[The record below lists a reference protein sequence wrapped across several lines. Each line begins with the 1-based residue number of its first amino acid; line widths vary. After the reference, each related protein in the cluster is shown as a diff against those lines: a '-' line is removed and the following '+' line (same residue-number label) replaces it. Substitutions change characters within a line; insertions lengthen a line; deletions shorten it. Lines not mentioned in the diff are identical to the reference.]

1 MIDSFVKKQDCCGC
15 MLRAEI
21 CPVNAIEE
29 ITISTFSYP
38 KVNESKCINC
48 KKCINK
54 CPVMNAEKIKLPH
67 PTESVVIASNKS
79 LIEKERSTSGGV
91 FIELASEILRGG
103 VPYTEPNMQM
113 IGKLYIGKQ

>member
-1 MIDSFVKKQDCCGC
+1 
-15 MLRAEI
+15 
-21 CPVNAIEE
+21 
-29 ITISTFSYP
+29 
-38 KVNESKCINC
+38 
-48 KKCINK
+48 
-54 CPVMNAEKIKLPH
+54 MNAEKIKLPH